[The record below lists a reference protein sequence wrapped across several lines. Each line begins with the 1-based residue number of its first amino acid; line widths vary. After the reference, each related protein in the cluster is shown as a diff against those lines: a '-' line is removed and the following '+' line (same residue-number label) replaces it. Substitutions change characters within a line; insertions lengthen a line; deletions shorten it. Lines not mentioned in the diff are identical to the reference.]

1 MCFCFESIIR
11 ALCGKN
17 KGHHFSCAYRIFYGQ
32 FQPGHY
38 LTGHEFQPGC
48 QQWTRR
54 LSMAGKNFTK
64 DPQAV
69 VLFITAYADTEKAVK
84 AIRAGAIDFI
94 PKPWETENCWPPFP
108 RLSVSAK
115 PGPK

>member
-1 MCFCFESIIR
+1 
-11 ALCGKN
+11 
-17 KGHHFSCAYRIFYGQ
+17 
-32 FQPGHY
+32 
-38 LTGHEFQPGC
+38 
-48 QQWTRR
+48 
-54 LSMAGKNFTK
+54 MAGKKFYKK

-94 PKPWETENCWPPFP
+94 PKPWETEKLLATIP